1 MSLNI
6 CTLTEIGVSLV
17 WPTYSQSRLYVHMKY
32 KEFDV
37 TSLDLSGI
45 YSPTNMSIHVR
56 FHEKRRQ
63 LCVFCWSMAGSR
75 TNNTTSNSRDF
86 VHCLHLTTELTAGRR
101 AEHRVEPK
109 AYTLALLDHKTSLT
123 LCHQL
128 M

>member
-63 LCVFCWSMAGSR
+63 LCVCSVGPWLAHGP
-75 TNNTTSNSRDF
+75 TTPRA
-86 VHCLHLTTELTAGRR
+86 TA
-101 AEHRVEPK
+101 ETL
-109 AYTLALLDHKTSLT
+109 YTAST
-123 LCHQL
+123 
-128 M
+128 

>member
-63 LCVFCWSMAGSR
+63 RFCVLLVHGWLTDQQHHEQQQRLCTLPPPDHRA
-75 TNNTTSNSRDF
+75 
-86 VHCLHLTTELTAGRR
+86 HCRQTGR
-101 AEHRVEPK
+101 A
-109 AYTLALLDHKTSLT
+109 
-123 LCHQL
+123 
-128 M
+128 